1 MAEKDEEDDSDGC
14 DAVGPPGSIHRAARE
29 GNELAFL
36 RLMVA
41 GVPVDEPDPNGH
53 TPLFHAIEGGHPDIV
68 ERLLACLRYLNINV
82 NLKVNEAIREMAQMA
97 IHYDD
102 YRPGSKRQRIFKLL
116 VNEGA
121 TLHPGDAF
129 FNGRSSLRHMMLD
142 ADWAEFLPDGRIRC
156 RLCNEGQNVF
166 KDQGPASRDR
176 HELTRKHRTAKAL
189 VFFHFHF
196 LFALL

>member
-68 ERLLACLRYLNINV
+68 ERLLACLHLNINV

-102 YRPGSKRQRIFKLL
+102 YRPGSKRMRIFKLL

-121 TLHPGDAF
+121 NLHPGDAF

-156 RLCNEGQNVF
+156 RLCNEGQNMF
-166 KDQGPASRDR
+166 EDQGPACRRR